1 MSAARL
7 PKTIYDPD
15 APHAPEKLAII
26 ARARE
31 LRWNPEAALPGVNN
45 APEGGYVRALANGVM
60 AMCLF
65 ATRREVRFAALAER
79 YAKEAHRA
87 SRTA

>member
-1 MSAARL
+1 MSATLL

-31 LRWNPEAALPGVNN
+31 LRWKPEAALRGVNN
-45 APEGGYVRALANGVM
+45 APGGGYVGALANGVV

-65 ATRREVRFAALAER
+65 TTRREGRFAALAEY

-87 SRTA
+87 SGAA

>member
-1 MSAARL
+1 MSAVRL

-26 ARARE
+26 AKARE
-31 LRWNPEAALPGVNN
+31 LKWSPEAALPGVNN
-45 APEGGYVRALANGVM
+45 SPEGGYVRALANGVM
-60 AMCLF
+60 AMCLL
-65 ATRREVRFAALAER
+65 ATRREGHFAALAEK

-87 SRTA
+87 SGAA